1 MKMIASVLIL
11 LAIGL
16 FVTAGTGCATGG
28 GGGGG
33 DDDLCADV
41 ECPDGQACNPAT
53 GQCEPV
59 DDGDGVDGAAVYAEN
74 CAACHGADGSGGAV
88 NTDITGMTAAQLSA
102 GLESASHDAILL
114 SEEEIAAIADFLS
127 DGGDLCADV
136 DCPEGQVCNPA
147 TGQCEPDDDDDGEEL
162 PALIKT
168 HIIMDDNT
176 LIMRPKAGDDLIVWG
191 DEEGVYYI
199 VPSETD
205 SEATAPIEIPEGA
218 RYAWNHFAVSGKKV
232 LMVSDLGEIRI
243 YHTVT
248 GESRDFGAADGIVLD
263 NIQLTTDTLPGLTQA
278 SGDLFVTVNDEFTI
292 TDGATVKVIDVAGDA
307 PAGWTVI
314 PIPNPEDQFGPIEE
328 FKQVA
333 VDAGT
338 RRVLGEANND
348 IYVWD
353 IDDPGAGPAFF
364 VDLGVNT
371 GLGGVNDRAQLQF
384 EGDYVLYHQDPD
396 DFPLGLGMNN
406 AVLLNVVDG
415 SLTIFGNNPS
425 MQHVPVEMAGG
436 SFFYTQWKESLDEQ
450 SGSGQSFRSAI
461 GLLDD
466 APASTLASQFDTY
479 DLQPS
484 VFDFDP
490 ITQEECFDDPK
501 LIGYG
506 SSACI
511 TPDGSLWFIAGE
523 GPIDSYLDYL
533 QMSEGGEFTDF
544 ADLDTL
550 SGSVM
555 ATDVTCSDNVVSFR
569 ALRQVDDGLG
579 CSADNEWVVGFIIID
594 RLD

>member
-1 MKMIASVLIL
+1 MKTIASVLTLI
-11 LAIGL
+11 AIGL

-33 DDDLCADV
+33 GGGGDDDLCAGVDCPAGE
-41 ECPDGQACNPAT
+41 ECDATSGECVAT
-53 GQCEPV
+53 GGGGG
-59 DDGDGVDGAAVYAEN
+59 DDGDPCDG
-74 CAACHGADGSGGAV
+74 
-88 NTDITGMTAAQLSA
+88 
-102 GLESASHDAILL
+102 
-114 SEEEIAAIADFLS
+114 
-127 DGGDLCADV
+127 V
-136 DCPEGQVCNPA
+136 DCPAGEQCDATTGECVA
-147 TGQCEPDDDDDGEEL
+147 TGGGGGDDDDDGD
-162 PALIKT
+162 ALVKT
-168 HIIMDDNT
+168 HIVMDSNT

-263 NIQLTTDTLPGLTQA
+263 NIQLTTDTMPGLTQA

-292 TDGATVKVIDVAGDA
+292 TDGATVKVIDVAGDD

-314 PIPNPEDQFGPIEE
+314 PIPNPEDAFGPIEE
-328 FKQVA
+328 FDQVA

-338 RRVLGEANND
+338 RRVLGEAND
-348 IYVWD
+348 DLYVWD
-353 IDDPGAGPAFF
+353 IDAPEAEPTFI
-364 VDLGVNT
+364 DLGIAT
-371 GLGGVNDRAQLQF
+371 GLGGINDRAQLQF
-384 EGDYVLYHQDPD
+384 EGDYALYHQDPD
-396 DFPLGLGMNN
+396 DFPLGLGNYN
-406 AVLLNVVDG
+406 AALLNVVDG
-415 SLTIFGNNPS
+415 SLTIFSNNPS

-533 QMSEGGEFTDF
+533 QVSEGGEFTDF
-544 ADLDTL
+544 ADPDTL